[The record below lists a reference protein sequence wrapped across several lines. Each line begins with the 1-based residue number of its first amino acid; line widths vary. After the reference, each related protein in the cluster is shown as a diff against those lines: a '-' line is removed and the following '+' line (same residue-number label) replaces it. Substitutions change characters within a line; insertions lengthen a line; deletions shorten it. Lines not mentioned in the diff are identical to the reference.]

1 MCNVNKVKAYVQW
14 LANYYFELF
23 SVETFYFYIVI
34 YILKFSIV
42 IISVKFE
49 TMHFIILRLNWR
61 ISS

>member
-49 TMHFIILRLNWR
+49 TKR